1 MSATVNRVEPEAL
14 PQSFL
19 RALLH
24 PWTWRMAWRDTRSQR
39 SRLALYALSIAIGI
53 CALTAI
59 YSLKSTV
66 QEAINLQGKSL
77 LGADLRISS
86 RRPIPDGL
94 LGDLAG
100 RVRAGSRE
108 TSFSSMI
115 GPPSG
120 DRTKLVQVR
129 ALEGGYPFGNTVECE
144 PQGSWERLRNTSG
157 IVVEPSLLEE
167 FGTSVGQTLKVGT
180 LELPILGVVSN
191 GVPRSN
197 RFSGFAPEVF
207 IRLADLPATG
217 LAGEQSLA
225 YHHLAV
231 DWEASTEPER
241 ASLSSKAREALA
253 GKSVQVQTPEDRKE
267 SIGEGLDRSKEFL
280 GISALAALLLGGIGV
295 AGAIHTHIQK
305 RLPSVAVL
313 LCLGCP
319 SHFAFAIYFIQAAA
333 MGLLGAVLG
342 ALAGGLAHSL
352 VVHLAAGSLPIAVNL
367 IPSPGIL
374 LLTAAAGFAIC
385 CAFALM
391 PLLGIQNVSPAATL
405 FQRPAPNPRANV
417 LRSAVCA
424 LLAAM
429 VWGVTLLNGAGPL
442 RAAAITGFMVVAFAC
457 LAATAAGL
465 IRLTRALVRPTWPYL
480 PRQGIS
486 NLFRPHNQ
494 TLLVTLSLG
503 LGVFLLLSTWFIRG
517 QVLNQLKLDTS
528 LHTPNVYLID
538 VQPDQADTIKSML
551 GRLGLPTIEDT
562 PMVTMRIE
570 TVKGMRLSPLE
581 AKQPAPD
588 AQPDTQRQEV
598 PRWVMER
605 EYRSTYRDHL
615 NSTETIVAGEWPPQ
629 KVDPNEA
636 IPISVEQKL
645 AKDLRVEI
653 GDEIVMDVQGVPMR
667 TRVACLRKV
676 DWSRFNLNF
685 FMVFPPG
692 VLETAPQFH
701 LMTTRVPDAASSGQL
716 QRTLFKEIPNVSA
729 VDLTSLLQTI
739 SKLLKKA
746 SNVIELLSAFT
757 LFAGVPILIAAVLG
771 GREQRV
777 RESVLLRTLGASE
790 QQVRTILLIE
800 YTTLGALS
808 ATAGGGLSWIAHLA
822 AAKWIFKAPAQ
833 FEPLPLLFAFVGCC
847 LLSMIAGIL
856 IGRGVCSRPPLEV
869 LRQTAS

>member
-1 MSATVNRVEPEAL
+1 
-14 PQSFL
+14 
-19 RALLH
+19 
-24 PWTWRMAWRDTRSQR
+24 MAWRDTRSQR
-39 SRLALYALSIAIGI
+39 ARLALYAFSIAIGI

-86 RRPIPDGL
+86 RRPIPEGL
-94 LGDLAG
+94 LGEMAA
-100 RVRAGSRE
+100 RVRAESRE

-120 DRTKLVQVR
+120 DRTKLVQIR
-129 ALEGGYPFGNTVECE
+129 ALEGGYPFGNSIECQ
-144 PQGSWERLRNTSG
+144 PPGSWERLRETSG
-157 IVVEPSLLEE
+157 ILVEPSLLAE
-167 FGTSVGQTLKVGT
+167 FGIGVGQTLKVGA
-180 LELPILGVVSN
+180 LELPVLGVVSN
-191 GVPRSN
+191 GLPRSN
-197 RFSGFAPEVF
+197 RFSGFAPEAF

-231 DWEASTEPER
+231 DWASATEAER
-241 ASLSSKAREALA
+241 TSLSTKAREVLA
-253 GKSVQVQTPEDRKE
+253 EKSVQVQTPEDRKE
-267 SIGEGLDRSKEFL
+267 SIGEGLERSKEFL

-319 SHFAFAIYFIQAAA
+319 SHFAFAIYFVQALA

-342 ALAGGLAHSL
+342 AFAGGLAHGL
-352 VVHLAAGSLPIAVNL
+352 VVHLASGSLPIAVSL
-367 IPSPGIL
+367 IPPPGIL
-374 LLTAAAGFAIC
+374 FQTAAAGFAIC

-391 PLLGIQNVSPAATL
+391 PLIGIQNVSPAATL
-405 FQRPAPNPRANV
+405 FQRSGRNPGAYASRA
-417 LRSAVCA
+417 AVCA
-424 LLAAM
+424 LLASM
-429 VWGVTLLNGAGPL
+429 VWGVTLINGASPA
-442 RAAAITGFMVVAFAC
+442 RAAAITGFMIFAFSC
-457 LAATAAGL
+457 LAATGTGL
-465 IRLTRALVRPTWPYL
+465 MRLTRAVVKPAWPYL
-480 PRQGIS
+480 ARQGIS

-538 VQPDQADTIKSML
+538 VQPDQADTVKTLL
-551 GRLGLPTIEDT
+551 GRLGLPALEDA

-570 TVKGMRLSPLE
+570 TVKGMKLSPLE
-581 AKQPAPD
+581 AKQTAQAAPPD
-588 AQPDTQRQEV
+588 ARRQEV

-605 EYRSTYRDHL
+605 EYRSTYRAHL
-615 NSTETIVAGEWPPQ
+615 NGTENVVAGEWPPQ
-629 KVDPNEA
+629 SLHSDGAV
-636 IPISVEQKL
+636 PISLEQKL
-645 AKDLRVEI
+645 AKDLRVGI

-692 VLETAPQFH
+692 VLEGAPQFH
-701 LMTTRVPDAASSGQL
+701 LMTTRVPDAKGSGHL
-716 QRTLFKEIPNVSA
+716 QRALFKEIPNVSA
-729 VDLTSLLQTI
+729 VDLTSLLETI

-746 SNVIELLSAFT
+746 STVIELLSAFT
-757 LFAGVPILIAAVLG
+757 LFAGVPILVAAFLG

-790 QQVRTILLIE
+790 RQVRTILLVE

-808 ATAGGGLSWIAHLA
+808 ATAGGGLAWTAHLA
-822 AAKWIFKAPAQ
+822 AARWIFKAPAQ
-833 FEPLPLLFAFVGCC
+833 FETLPFLFAFAGCC
-847 LLSMIAGIL
+847 LLSMLAGIV